1 MKNTVVDQVLG
12 GNPQAVAISQTN
24 KVVSN
29 VFQIGA
35 EDAVALLWLVDA
47 TVASGTGAV
56 VKLQHSVDNVSA
68 NFVDVDATNAKVT
81 LAATGRYPLAMS
93 PQNTN
98 FASKMPLGSFLRFVC
113 TTTSGDA
120 VTINHIQV
128 QLHG

>member
-1 MKNTVVDQVLG
+1 MKNSVVDQVLG
-12 GNPQAVAISQTN
+12 GNPQAVGISQTN

-35 EDAVALLWLVDA
+35 EDAVALLWLIDA
-47 TVASGTGAV
+47 AVTSGTAAV
-56 VKLQHSVDNVSA
+56 VKLQHSVDGVSA

-81 LAATGRYPLAMS
+81 LAATGRYMLAMS

-98 FASKMPLGSFLRFVC
+98 FAAKMPLGAFLRFVC
-113 TTTSGDA
+113 TTTGADA
-120 VTINHIQV
+120 VTVNHVMV